1 MSSDVS
7 ACARRA
13 IGGICRANAGSRR
26 GATPWRHA
34 AAPRAE
40 IESALF
46 APADANSGSPVDVYS
61 HRLRRL
67 AEQEGGEAPSAE
79 EKQRM
84 LREARRLLQGLLG
97 KLLDNDDDKDDD

>member
-1 MSSDVS
+1 MPVAQHGQLTRTTLRGRS
-7 ACARRA
+7 ARTAPLGRPAASPEKATEAAIAEARELA
-13 IGGICRANAGSRR
+13 SLEEAFLEA
-26 GATPWRHA
+26 
-34 AAPRAE
+34 
-40 IESALF
+40 
-46 APADANSGSPVDVYS
+46 

-97 KLLDNDDDKDDD
+97 KLLDNDDDNDD

>member
-1 MSSDVS
+1 MPAPRGPRLALAADRL
-7 ACARRA
+7 RR
-13 IGGICRANAGSRR
+13 RPAGSVSERR
-26 GATPWRHA
+26 RRRRPS
-34 AAPRAE
+34 PRERELASLE
-40 IESALF
+40 EAFLE
-46 APADANSGSPVDVYS
+46 A

-97 KLLDNDDDKDDD
+97 KLLDNDGDNDDD